1 MSHNEK
7 PAPET
12 RVPVSTSSPHCP
24 NGLPERVLAAKA
36 RAVQNPIEVETR
48 RPDTRSP
55 LEPWLSEGFLI
66 GYLVRHYGWTHQE
79 AGVLR
84 RFRRG

>member
-12 RVPVSTSSPHCP
+12 RVPVSTSGPHCP

-36 RAVQNPIEVETR
+36 RAVQNPIEVETG

-55 LEPWLSEGFLI
+55 LDPWHSEGYLI
-66 GYLVRHYGWTHQE
+66 RCLIHLHGWTHQE